1 MANAKKKTAAKKKP
15 AGKLAAP
22 KVKHKGP
29 VKRAGAPKAVAKKSN
44 PAMAALV
51 ALATELRGLMDDV
64 RVRLHLA
71 GMDVRGSWEE
81 LSKQAQHLS
90 SQLERAAK
98 DVGKSALTQE
108 ARLRVHLAVMEAKEQ
123 WTHLQPRLATVTT
136 SLQKLGDEAIEGL
149 RELPSEQLKLQAA
162 LAQMNATT
170 AIEQRTTEAR
180 AQLGK
185 AKNAAEKLLHDATKT
200 VHSAVKDLRGK
211 IAK

>member
-1 MANAKKKTAAKKKP
+1 MANAKKKPAKKSVAAK
-15 AGKLAAP
+15 P
-22 KVKHKGP
+22 KVKQKP
-29 VKRAGAPKAVAKKSN
+29 VKRAGAPKAIVKKPN
-44 PAMAALV
+44 PAMAALL

-81 LSKQAQHLS
+81 LSKQAQSLS

-98 DVGKSALTQE
+98 DVSKSALTQE

-123 WTHLQPRLATVTT
+123 WTHLQPRLATVTN

-149 RELPSEQLKLQAA
+149 RELPGEQLKLQAA
-162 LAQMNATT
+162 LAQMNAAT
-170 AIEQRTTEAR
+170 AIEQRTHEAR

-200 VHSAVKDLRGK
+200 VHSAVKDLRSK